1 MVVVF
6 LTYFQGLVE
15 SPYQVKD
22 GSSVLR
28 VRSVISRLSV
38 EPASKPAS

>member
-6 LTYFQGLVE
+6 LIYFQGLVE

-22 GSSVLR
+22 GSAVLR
-28 VRSVISRLSV
+28 FGTVISRLSV

>member
-6 LTYFQGLVE
+6 LSYFQGLFE

-22 GSSVLR
+22 GSAVLR
-28 VRSVISRLSV
+28 FGSVSRLSV

>member
-15 SPYQVKD
+15 FPYQVKD

-28 VRSVISRLSV
+28 VGSVISRLSV